1 MNGKKIIMLPLLLA
15 AAAASAT
22 PSLPPGMPNGGLLGR
37 PDEQTAG

>member
-22 PSLPPGMPNGGLLGR
+22 PVTAAGDAGWRLLGR
-37 PDEQTAG
+37 PDE